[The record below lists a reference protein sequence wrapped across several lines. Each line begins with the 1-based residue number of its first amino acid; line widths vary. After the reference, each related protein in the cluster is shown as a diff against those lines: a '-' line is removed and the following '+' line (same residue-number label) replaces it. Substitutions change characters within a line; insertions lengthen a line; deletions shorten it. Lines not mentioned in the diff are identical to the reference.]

1 MYVLNLYLPVNE
13 RHLCENLS
21 NEVLLFLL
29 SEVGS
34 ESGVRKEDTEAY
46 YQYHK
51 HQGQEAPVL
60 TPQLYSTFLLKNI
73 MR

>member
-34 ESGVRKEDTEAY
+34 DSGVGKENTKADDDNH
-46 YQYHK
+46 QN
-51 HQGQEAPVL
+51 QGQETPVL
-60 TPQLYSTFLLKNI
+60 AS
-73 MR
+73 